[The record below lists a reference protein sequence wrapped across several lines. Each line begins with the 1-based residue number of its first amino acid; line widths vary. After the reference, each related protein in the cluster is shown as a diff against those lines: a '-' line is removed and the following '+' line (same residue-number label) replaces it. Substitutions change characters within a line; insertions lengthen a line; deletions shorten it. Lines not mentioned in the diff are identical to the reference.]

1 METLQQF
8 VKESDI
14 TFPLVTDSQ
23 KDIKKSYGY
32 GRVTYLID
40 KQGIIRFIQEGVPD
54 NDEFLMKL
62 QELQ

>member
-54 NDEFLMKL
+54 NDEFLLKL